1 MANYFKQAAEKIY
14 SDAKKSGRLI
24 EGRSLEQLK
33 EIALQQDGVIQ
44 TNLGSVAADSE
55 PMSRSAPHTKNSVD
69 HSFGDEEKA
78 LASEAVECLE
88 KESVLSLDSIIGDG
102 RDGVTARFIMPVAYA
117 QIAYGLKLLFEDTP
131 AARVVEKP
139 TYTIIFFTDDSFEPN
154 KFKKLI
160 DKDITVRLWMGDKR
174 GEQVKICRN
183 TIYLGEAKKGI
194 FQFEGWRVKEI
205 DQQGIFLH
213 CGARR
218 DFLWIYDLETE
229 RPELQERVTGVSGL
243 TATGKTTT
251 LCRKLAKLPRESSE
265 MLGDDGGIIGRD
277 GSYAAFE
284 QGGVYIKTEG
294 LDESQ
299 PEILR
304 AALGADAFL
313 ENVAISRYPY
323 TPDFKDTSKTG
334 NGRAIVRRDNLG
346 IASKSLRADR
356 LDYII
361 ILTRNPL
368 VNVISRLS
376 PEQATMQ
383 FIYGESIESSGG
395 NPEEA
400 GTFKRVVFLDPFLVG
415 DRLEHA
421 MLFYEIIKKNRIKCY
436 LANTGAIGEDDL
448 KVSLRQSLASYSDIM
463 RVQLRFGSDPDH
475 LGYHNPI
482 KSDRA
487 NMDLMNAYPK
497 FYNKDLLK
505 SKVADFLRGRRTF
518 LEDFESKWGAIP
530 EPIRESLPYRDDQ
543 IDFTYLEKEYLGDI
557 E

>member
-1 MANYFKQAAEKIY
+1 MKNYFKNAVLKIY
-14 SDAKKSGRLI
+14 DDAKKEGRLI
-24 EGRSLEQLK
+24 EGKSLYELK
-33 EIALQQDGVIQ
+33 EIALQQEGVIQ

-55 PMSRSAPHTKNSVD
+55 PMSRSAPHTKNNVD
-69 HSFGDEEKA
+69 DVFGEEEEA
-78 LASEAVECLE
+78 LAAKAIDYLSREEIV
-88 KESVLSLDSIIGDG
+88 SLDTIVGDG
-102 RDGVTARFIMPVAYA
+102 RDGVTARFIMPVAYT
-117 QIAYGLKLLFEDTP
+117 QLAYGLKLLFEDTP
-131 AARVVEKP
+131 AARVVQNP
-139 TYTIIFFTDDSFEPN
+139 TYTILYFTDESFEPN
-154 KFKKLI
+154 KFRKLF
-160 DKDITVRLWMGDKR
+160 DKDISVRLWMGDAR

-183 TIYLGEAKKGI
+183 TLYLGEAKKGV
-194 FQFEGWRVKEI
+194 FQFESWRVKKI
-205 DQQGIFLH
+205 DRQGIFLH

-218 DFLWIYDLETE
+218 DHLWIYDLESE

-251 LCRKLAKLPRESSE
+251 LCRRLAKLPRETSE
-265 MLGDDGGIIGRD
+265 MLGDDGGTIGLD

-304 AALGADAFL
+304 AALSTDAFL

-323 TPDFKDTSKTG
+323 TPDFKDTGKTG
-334 NGRAIVRRDNLG
+334 NGRAVVRRDHLG
-346 IASKSLRADR
+346 IAGKSLRADR

-368 VNVISRLS
+368 ANVISKLT

-383 FIYGESIESSGG
+383 FIYGESIESTGG
-395 NPEEA
+395 NPDEA
-400 GTFKRVVFLDPFLVG
+400 GEFKRTVFLDPFLVG

-421 MLFYEIIKKNRIKCY
+421 MLFYEIIKRNRIKCY
-436 LANTGAIGEDDL
+436 LANTGTIGEEDM
-448 KVSLRQSLASYSDIM
+448 KVSLRQSLASYSDIL

-475 LGYHNPI
+475 LGYHYPI

-497 FYNKDLLK
+497 FTDKGLLTR
-505 SKVADFLRGRRTF
+505 KVVDFLRGRRIF
-518 LEDFESKWGAIP
+518 LEEFESKWGPIP
-530 EPIRESLPYRDDQ
+530 ENIRESLPYHDDQ
-543 IDFTYLEKEYLGDI
+543 IDISYLEKEYLGYI

>member
-14 SDAKKSGRLI
+14 CDAKNSGRLI
-24 EGRSLEQLK
+24 EGQSLEQLK
-33 EIALQQDGVIQ
+33 EIAVRQDGVIQ

-69 HSFGDEEKA
+69 EPFGDEEKT
-78 LASEAVECLE
+78 LAAEAVEYLGRE
-88 KESVLSLDSIIGDG
+88 TILSLDTIVGDG
-102 RDGVTARFIMPVAYA
+102 KDGVTARFIMPVEHA
-117 QIAYGLKLLFEDTP
+117 QIAYGVKLLFEDTP
-131 AARVVEKP
+131 ASRVVEKP
-139 TYTIIFFTDDSFEPN
+139 TYTIIFFTDEFFEPN

-160 DKDITVRLWMGDKR
+160 DKNVSVRLWMGDRR

-183 TIYLGEAKKGI
+183 STYVGEAKKGV
-194 FQFEGWRVKEI
+194 FQFEGWRIKKI
-205 DQQGIFLH
+205 DQKGIFLH

-218 DFLWIYDLETE
+218 DYLWVYDLEME
-229 RPELQERVTGVSGL
+229 RPELQELVTGISGL

-265 MLGDDGGIIGRD
+265 MIGDDGGIIGMD

-284 QGGVYIKTEG
+284 QGGIYIKTEG

-304 AALGADAFL
+304 AVLGEDVFL

-323 TPDFKDTSKTG
+323 TPDFKDTGKTG
-334 NGRAIVRRDNLG
+334 NGRAVVRRDRLG
-346 IASKSLRADR
+346 IASQSLRADR

-361 ILTRNPL
+361 MLTRNPL
-368 VNVISRLS
+368 ANVVSRLS

-400 GTFKRVVFLDPFLVG
+400 GKFKRVVFLDPFLVG

-421 MLFYEIIKKNRIKCY
+421 LLFYEIIKKNRIKCY
-436 LANTGAIGEDDL
+436 LANTGTIGEDDL
-448 KVSLRQSLASYSDIM
+448 KVSLRQSLASYSDIL
-463 RVQLRFGSDPDH
+463 RVQIRFGSEPDH

-487 NMDLMNAYPK
+487 NMDLMNAYPRFQDK
-497 FYNKDLLK
+497 ELLK
-505 SKVADFLRGRRTF
+505 QKVADFFRGRRAF
-518 LEDFESKWGAIP
+518 LDDFESKWGPIP
-530 EPIRESLPYRDDQ
+530 EPIRESLPYLDDHV
-543 IDFTYLEKEYLGDI
+543 DFTYLEKEYLGYI

>member
-1 MANYFKQAAEKIY
+1 MRNYFKEAAEKIY
-14 SDAKKSGRLI
+14 CDAKNSGRLI
-24 EGRSLEQLK
+24 EGLSLDQLK
-33 EIALQQDGVIQ
+33 EIALRQDGVIQ

-55 PMSRSAPHTKNSVD
+55 PMSRSAPHTRNSVD
-69 HSFGDEEKA
+69 HSFGEEEES
-78 LASEAVECLE
+78 LAARAVEWLGRE
-88 KESVLSLDSIIGDG
+88 KILSLDTIVGDG
-102 RDGVTARFIMPVAYA
+102 SDGVTARFIMPVTCA
-117 QIAYGLKLLFEDTP
+117 QIAYGTKLLFEDTP

-154 KFKKLI
+154 KFKKLLE
-160 DKDITVRLWMGDKR
+160 KDITVRLWMGDKR

-194 FQFEGWRVKEI
+194 FQFEGWRVKKL
-205 DQQGIFLH
+205 DKDGIFLH

-218 DFLWIYDLETE
+218 DHLWIYDLETE
-229 RPELQERVTGVSGL
+229 RPELQERVTGISGL

-265 MLGDDGGIIGRD
+265 MIGDDGGIIGMD

-284 QGGVYIKTEG
+284 QGGLYIKTEG

-304 AALGADAFL
+304 AVLGEDTFL

-334 NGRAIVRRDNLG
+334 NGRAVVRRENLG

-361 ILTRNPL
+361 MLTRNPL
-368 VNVISRLS
+368 ANVISRLS

-383 FIYGESIESSGG
+383 FIYGESIESTGG

-400 GTFKRVVFLDPFLVG
+400 GNFKRVVFLDPFLVG

-421 MLFYEIIKKNRIKCY
+421 MLFYEIVKRNRIKCY
-436 LANTGAIGEDDL
+436 LANTGTIGENEQ

-463 RVQLRFGSDPDH
+463 RVQLRFGAVPDH
-475 LGYHNPI
+475 LGYHSPI
-482 KSDRA
+482 KSDRS

-497 FYNKDLLK
+497 FPDKERLK
-505 SKVADFLRGRRTF
+505 NKVADFFRGRRAF
-518 LEDFESKWGAIP
+518 LEDFESKWGSIP
-530 EPIRESLPYRDDQ
+530 EPIRESLPYLSDQ